1 MIGSEDGKVVI
12 QYPNSGTVTTQQSST
27 PTVYPTPILP
37 TPRRTSGSLTY
48 VKQAPKDTIV
58 FDESSVSAEML
69 LELYFED
76 IGGLELSSLSRSDT
90 IDGQEVSYSP
100 IKNLSS
106 VRRRFNPNNIISS
119 ATSLD
124 SYFSRFGIDLL
135 KRGPQYPY
143 VDSEGS
149 VVIEIENV
157 LDDEEVEVQILSN
170 GTIEEVE
177 Q

>member
-12 QYPNSGTVTTQQSST
+12 KYPEPGMVSIQQSDDV
-27 PTVYPTPILP
+27 TVYPTPILP
-37 TPRRTSGSLTY
+37 VPRRTSDSLTY

-58 FDESSVSAEML
+58 FDESAVSPEML

-76 IGGLELSSLSRSDT
+76 IGGLELSSLSRADA
-90 IDGQEVSYSP
+90 IDGQEISYSP

-106 VRRRFNPNNIISS
+106 IRRRFNPNNIISS

-143 VDSEGS
+143 VDNTGS
-149 VVIEIENV
+149 VVIEVDNV
-157 LDDEEVEVQILSN
+157 LEDEEIEVQILSN
-170 GTIEEVE
+170 GTIEGVTE
-177 Q
+177 